1 MSTPRTQKTPPRA
14 STDPDRARPARRP
27 TAPDAGMA
35 TAEYALGTLVACT
48 FAVILYKVITSGFVT
63 DLLKDLVHKALTM
76 VS

>member
-1 MSTPRTQKTPPRA
+1 
-14 STDPDRARPARRP
+14 
-27 TAPDAGMA
+27 MA